1 MSSSTSEQPQTVTAL
16 SFSRLRRGLRR
27 DLYSH
32 VVSGI
37 RLDVLG
43 PLEVSVDGEAV
54 EIRRGIPR
62 AIVVA
67 LVLRAREVVSAG
79 ALAELVWADEQP
91 RNPVNALQLQISY
104 LRKRLG
110 GGSAGQPVVTRP
122 GGYVLI
128 VDDDDIDAR
137 RFERLVSDA
146 AQLAPSDPV
155 ASLELYE
162 TALGLWRGA
171 AYADVLGEP
180 FVVGEATRLEEMRLS
195 ALEERI
201 DVLLALGR
209 HAELVGELSS
219 LVNEHPLRERLQGQL
234 LVALYRSGRQADALR
249 AYGRARAILVDELG
263 IDPGADLRRLEQQ
276 ILTQD
281 PGLDWRS
288 PVKDLPLDVSSA
300 PVVPPSIS
308 TVSTR
313 PGGRLPVPVT
323 PMIGRQVETAK
334 VRQLL
339 GRSRVV
345 TLTGPGGSG
354 KSRLALE
361 LARDMLEGAG
371 DDAGRP
377 PGNVW
382 FVDLG
387 PVDGAEQVAATVAAA
402 MGIPTLPGEDAALA
416 VAASLANHRGLL
428 VLDTCEHVVAGAANL
443 VGHVLRG
450 ARDVVVL
457 ATSQRPLGV
466 NGEIAWPVPPLAL
479 APPDVASVTD
489 ALSYAA
495 ISLFVDRAAAVRPDF
510 ELTEA
515 DLGDVAAICLALD
528 GLPLAIELAAAR
540 ADMLSPGA
548 IRQRLER
555 RFDLLVDGA
564 RDVAARQ
571 QTLRAAVDWS
581 ADLLEDQHRRFFA
594 RLAVF
599 PATFD
604 LDAAAAVAGEPGGED
619 PFQVLT
625 HLVRQSMVTVPG
637 PDRFILL
644 DTLRAYAAELLADL
658 DADATSRRH
667 AEHFLALAER
677 GEIGIRGAD
686 QRNWLDQ
693 LRAAVPQ
700 HRAALEWLLST
711 GDGENAA
718 RLAGALGWFWVL
730 DGMLA
735 DAHHHLGQIVD
746 LPELSDRVRAK
757 VSWTLALTAGS
768 LGNLSRC
775 RTLGAIAADLGRAVE
790 DDAIIGY
797 GLNAEAVALWG
808 LGDLD
813 ESAAL
818 HEQAIEHFE
827 AAGDVWGIGVST
839 VLRARTAV
847 DACDENTAELTSRAV
862 EAARATGDGHLVGIA
877 LEQLARVA
885 LDQRDPA
892 RASGLVEE
900 SLAAHESIGYSEGM
914 LSSLHLLGRAEL
926 ANGAPKEA
934 REHHLRALGI
944 AVRIGHAAGTIE
956 ALDGLTAVAVA
967 LDDTQ
972 LASRLAQVVEHERSA
987 RRLPRRA
994 QEHAMFNTLLAEV
1007 TAAEA
1012 GTATTLAALADE
1024 MLRTSGTP

>member
-1 MSSSTSEQPQTVTAL
+1 M
-16 SFSRLRRGLRR
+16 
-27 DLYSH
+27 
-32 VVSGI
+32 
-37 RLDVLG
+37 
-43 PLEVSVDGEAV
+43 DGEAV

-137 RFERLVSDA
+137 RFERLVSNA
-146 AQLAPSDPV
+146 AQAAPSDPV
-155 ASLELYE
+155 TSLELFE
-162 TALGLWRGA
+162 TALGLWRGV

-180 FVVGEATRLEEMRLS
+180 FAVGEATRLEEMRLS
-195 ALEERI
+195 AMEERH

-219 LVNEHPLRERLQGQL
+219 LVNEHPLRERLQSQL
-234 LVALYRSGRQADALR
+234 LLALYRSGRQADALR
-249 AYGRARAILVDELG
+249 AFGRARAILVDELG
-263 IDPGADLRRLEQQ
+263 IDPGPDLRRLEQQ
-276 ILTQD
+276 ILMQD
-281 PGLDWRS
+281 PDLGWRP
-288 PVKDLPLDVSSA
+288 PVEEQPVDVSSSPA
-300 PVVPPSIS
+300 APPSIS
-308 TVSTR
+308 SVSTR

-334 VRQLL
+334 VHQLL
-339 GRSRVV
+339 ARSRVV

-361 LARDMLEGAG
+361 LARDVLDRVD
-371 DDAGRP
+371 DDAGLP
-377 PGNVW
+377 PGDVW
-382 FVDLG
+382 YVDLG
-387 PVDGAEQVAATVAAA
+387 PVDDAEQVAATVAAA

-416 VAASLANHRGLL
+416 VAASLANHSGML

-443 VGHVLRG
+443 VGHVLRA

-479 APPDVASVTD
+479 APPDVASVTE

-495 ISLFVDRAAAVRPDF
+495 VTLFVDRAGAVRPDF

-515 DLGDVAAICLALD
+515 DLGDVVAICLALD

-540 ADMLSPGA
+540 ADILSPSA

-555 RFDLLVDGA
+555 RFDLLIDGA

-581 ADLLEDQHRRFFA
+581 ADLLDDQHRRFFA

-604 LDAAAAVAGEPGGED
+604 LDAATAVAGEDGGED
-619 PFQVLT
+619 SFRVLT

-637 PDRFILL
+637 PDRFLLL

-667 AEHFLALAER
+667 AQHYLALAER
-677 GEIGIRGAD
+677 GEIGIRGSE
-686 QRNWLDQ
+686 QRLWLDQ

-711 GDGENAA
+711 DDREGAA
-718 RLAGALGWFWVL
+718 RLAGALGWFWVF

-757 VSWTLALTAGS
+757 VSWTLALAAGS
-768 LGNLSRC
+768 LGDLPRC
-775 RTLGAIAADLGRAVE
+775 RTLGATAADLGRAAD

-808 LGDLD
+808 LGELD
-813 ESAAL
+813 ESAVL
-818 HEQAIEHFE
+818 HAKAIEHFE
-827 AAGDVWGIGVST
+827 AAGDVWGIGVSS

-847 DACDENTAELTSRAV
+847 DAVDTNAEEMASRAV
-862 EAARATGDGHLVGIA
+862 EAARTTGDGHIVGLA

-885 LDQRDPA
+885 LNNCDPA
-892 RASGLVEE
+892 RASDLVEE
-900 SLAAHESIGYSEGM
+900 SLAAHQSIGYFEGM
-914 LSSLHLLGRAEL
+914 LSSLHLLGRADL
-926 ANGAPKEA
+926 ANGASKEA
-934 REHHLRALGI
+934 RDHHLRALGI
-944 AVRIGHAAGTIE
+944 AVRIGHTAGTIE
-956 ALDGLTAVAVA
+956 ALDGLIEVAVA
-967 LDDTQ
+967 LDDLQ
-972 LASRLAQVVEHERSA
+972 LASRLAQVVEAERSA

-994 QEHAMFNTLLAEV
+994 DEHAMFNTLLAEV
-1007 TAAEA
+1007 TTPEA
-1012 GTATTLAALADE
+1012 GTPTTLAALADE
-1024 MLRTSGTP
+1024 MLHGPGSGP

>member
-1 MSSSTSEQPQTVTAL
+1 M
-16 SFSRLRRGLRR
+16 
-27 DLYSH
+27 
-32 VVSGI
+32 
-37 RLDVLG
+37 
-43 PLEVSVDGEAV
+43 DGEAV

-79 ALAELVWADEQP
+79 ALAELVWADDQP

-110 GGSAGQPVVTRP
+110 GGSTGQPVVTRP
-122 GGYVLI
+122 GGYVLM
-128 VDDDDIDAR
+128 VDDDDVDAR
-137 RFERLVSDA
+137 RFERLVRDA
-146 AQLAPSDPV
+146 SQLAPSDSV

-180 FVVGEATRLEEMRLS
+180 FVVGEATRLEERRLS
-195 ALEERI
+195 ALEERN
-201 DVLLALGR
+201 DVMLALGR
-209 HAELVGELSS
+209 HAELVGELTS
-219 LVNEHPLRERLQGQL
+219 LVNEYPLRERFQGHL
-234 LVALYRSGRQADALR
+234 MVALYRSGRQADALR
-249 AYGRARAILVDELG
+249 AFGRARAILVDELG
-263 IDPGADLRRLEQQ
+263 IDPGPDLRRLEQQ

-281 PGLDWRS
+281 PDLDWRS
-288 PVKDLPLDVSSA
+288 PVEQQTVDDSSST
-300 PVVPPSIS
+300 VVPPSIS
-308 TVSTR
+308 SVSTR
-313 PGGRLPVPVT
+313 PGGRLPIPVT

-345 TLTGPGGSG
+345 TLTGPGGGG

-361 LARDMLEGAG
+361 LARDMFDHVG

-377 PGNVW
+377 AGDVW

-387 PVDGAEQVAATVAAA
+387 PVDDAEQVAATVAAA

-416 VAASLANHRGLL
+416 VAASLTNHRGLL

-443 VGHVLRG
+443 VGHVLRA

-495 ISLFVDRAAAVRPDF
+495 INLFVDRAAAVRPDF

-515 DLGDVAAICLALD
+515 DLGDVVAICLALD

-540 ADMLSPGA
+540 ADMLSPSA

-581 ADLLEDQHRRFFA
+581 ADLLDDEHRRFFA

-619 PFQVLT
+619 PFRMLT

-637 PDRFILL
+637 PDRFRLL
-644 DTLRAYAAELLADL
+644 DTLRVYAAELLADA
-658 DADATSRRH
+658 DADATSLRH
-667 AEHFLALAER
+667 AQHYLALAEQ
-677 GEIGIRGAD
+677 GELGIRGSD
-686 QRNWLDQ
+686 QRHWLEL
-693 LRAAVPQ
+693 LRGAVPQ

-711 GDGENAA
+711 GNGEDAA

-746 LPELSDRVRAK
+746 LPGLSDSVRAK
-757 VSWTLALTAGS
+757 VAWTLALTAGS
-768 LGNLSRC
+768 LGDLSRC
-775 RTLGAIAADLGRAVE
+775 RTLGAMTVDLGRSVE

-797 GLNAEAVALWG
+797 GLNAEAVAVWG

-827 AAGDVWGIGVST
+827 ATGDVWGVGVCT
-839 VLRARTAV
+839 ALRARTAV
-847 DACDENTAELTSRAV
+847 DACDKSTDELTRRAV
-862 EAARATGDGHLVGIA
+862 EAARVAGDGHLVGIA

-885 LDQRDPA
+885 LNNHDPE
-892 RASGLVEE
+892 RASGLVNE

-914 LSSLHLLGRAEL
+914 LSSLHLLGRAAL
-926 ANGAPKEA
+926 ANAAPKEA
-934 REHHLRALGI
+934 RTHHLRALGI
-944 AVRIGHAAGTIE
+944 AVGIGHAAGTVE

-967 LDDTQ
+967 VGDTR
-972 LASRLAQVVEHERSA
+972 LASRLAQTVEFERST

-994 QEHAMFNTLLAEV
+994 DEHAMFATLLAEHSN
-1007 TAAEA
+1007 TEA
-1012 GTATTLAALADE
+1012 GASTTLVALADE
-1024 MLRTSGTP
+1024 MLRNSGAP

>member
-1 MSSSTSEQPQTVTAL
+1 VP
-16 SFSRLRRGLRR
+16 
-27 DLYSH
+27 
-32 VVSGI
+32 GI
-37 RLDVLG
+37 RVDVLG

-67 LVLRAREVVSAG
+67 FVLRAREVVSAS
-79 ALAELVWADEQP
+79 ALAELVWADDQP
-91 RNPVNALQLQISY
+91 KNPANALQLQVSY

-110 GGSAGQPVVTRP
+110 GGSPGQPIVTRP
-122 GGYVLI
+122 GGYVLMI
-128 VDDDDIDAR
+128 EDDDVDAC
-137 RFERLVSDA
+137 RFERLVRDA
-146 AQLAPSDPV
+146 ANLTPPDPV

-162 TALGLWRGA
+162 TALNLWRGA
-171 AYADVLGEP
+171 AYADVDGEP
-180 FVVGEATRLEEMRLS
+180 FVIGEATRLEEMRLS
-195 ALEERI
+195 ALEERN

-209 HAELVGELSS
+209 HAELVGELSG

-234 LVALYRSGRQADALR
+234 LLALYRAGRQADALR
-249 AYGRARAILVDELG
+249 AFSRARAVLVDELG
-263 IDPGADLRRLEQQ
+263 IDPGPDLRRLEQQ

-281 PGLDWRS
+281 PCLDWRS
-288 PVKDLPLDVSSA
+288 PVEEQPTGVSSPA
-300 PVVPPSIS
+300 MLLPSPAMA
-308 TVSTR
+308 TR
-313 PGGRLPVPVT
+313 SGGRLPIPVT

-345 TLTGPGGSG
+345 TLTGPGGGG

-361 LARDMLEGAG
+361 LAHDMLDHVGGNA
-371 DDAGRP
+371 DRP
-377 PGNVW
+377 PSDVW

-387 PVDGAEQVAATVAAA
+387 PVEEPEQVAFTVAAA
-402 MGIPTLPGEDAALA
+402 MGIPTLPGEDVALA
-416 VAASLANHRGLL
+416 VAASFATRRGLL
-428 VLDTCEHVVAGAANL
+428 VLDTCEHVISGAASV
-443 VGHVLRG
+443 VGHVLR
-450 ARDVVVL
+450 AASDVAVL
-457 ATSQRPLGV
+457 ATSRRPLGV

-479 APPDVASVTD
+479 APTDVASVTD
-489 ALSYAA
+489 ALSYPA
-495 ISLFVDRAAAVRPDF
+495 IALFVDRAAAVRPDF
-510 ELTEA
+510 ELTDA
-515 DLGDVAAICLALD
+515 VLGDVVAICLALD

-540 ADMLSPGA
+540 ADMLSPGT
-548 IRQRLER
+548 IRQRLEH

-581 ADLLEDQHRRFFA
+581 ADLLDDQHRRFFA

-619 PFQVLT
+619 PLQMLT
-625 HLVRQSMVTVPG
+625 DLVRQSMVTVPG
-637 PDRFILL
+637 PDRFRLL

-667 AEHFLALAER
+667 AQHYLALAER
-677 GEIGIRGAD
+677 GETGVRGTD
-686 QRNWLDQ
+686 QRRWLEL
-693 LRAAVPQ
+693 LRDAVPQ

-711 GDGENAA
+711 GDGEDAA
-718 RLAGALGWFWVL
+718 RFAGALGWFWVL

-746 LPELSDRVRAK
+746 LPGLSNPVRAK

-768 LGNLSRC
+768 LGDLQRC
-775 RTLGAIAADLGRAVE
+775 RTLGAMAADLGRSVD
-790 DDAIIGY
+790 DDALIGY
-797 GLNAEAVALWG
+797 GLNAEAVALFG
-808 LGDLD
+808 FGELD
-813 ESAAL
+813 ESAAR
-818 HEQAIEHFE
+818 HEQAIVHFE
-827 AAGDVWGIGVST
+827 AAADVWGIGVCS

-847 DACDENTAELTSRAV
+847 DAGAENAEEMTIRAI
-862 EAARATGDGHLVGIA
+862 EAARATGDGHIVGIA
-877 LEQLARVA
+877 LEQVARLA
-885 LDQRDPA
+885 LDNREPA
-892 RASGLVEE
+892 RASGLVKE

-914 LSSLHLLGRAEL
+914 LSSLHLLGRAAL
-926 ANGAPKEA
+926 ANGAANEA

-944 AVRIGHAAGTIE
+944 AVRIGHVAGTIE

-967 LDDTQ
+967 LDDNE
-972 LASRLAQVVEHERSA
+972 LASRLAQVVEVERSA

-994 QEHAMFNTLLAEV
+994 DEHATFNTLLAGV
-1007 TAAEA
+1007 TPPEA

-1024 MLRTSGTP
+1024 MLRYTGTA

>member
-1 MSSSTSEQPQTVTAL
+1 MSGV
-16 SFSRLRRGLRR
+16 
-27 DLYSH
+27 
-32 VVSGI
+32 

-43 PLEVSVDGEAV
+43 PLEVSVDGEVV

-91 RNPVNALQLQISY
+91 KNPVNALQLQISY

-110 GGSAGQPVVTRP
+110 GGSTGQPVVTRP

-128 VDDDDIDAR
+128 VDDDDVDAR
-137 RFERLVSDA
+137 RFERLVRKA
-146 AQLAPSDPV
+146 AQLAPSDSV

-195 ALEERI
+195 ALEERN

-209 HAELVGELSS
+209 HTDLVGELSG
-219 LVNEHPLRERLQGQL
+219 LVNEHPLRERLQGHL
-234 LVALYRSGRQADALR
+234 VVALYRSGRQADALR
-249 AYGRARAILVDELG
+249 ALGRARAILVDELG
-263 IDPGADLRRLEQQ
+263 IDPGPDLRRLEQQ

-281 PGLDWRS
+281 PDLDWR
-288 PVKDLPLDVSSA
+288 PPAEEQFIEVASSS
-300 PVVPPSIS
+300 VLSPSIS
-308 TVSTR
+308 TEPSRT
-313 PGGRLPVPVT
+313 GGRLPIPVT

-345 TLTGPGGSG
+345 TLTGPGGGG

-361 LARDMLEGAG
+361 LARDVLDHGG
-371 DDAGRP
+371 DDAGRL
-377 PGNVW
+377 PGDVW

-387 PVDGAEQVAATVAAA
+387 PVDDPEQVAATVAAA
-402 MGIPTLPGEDAALA
+402 MGVPTLPGEDAALA
-416 VAASLANHRGLL
+416 VSAALAARRGLL
-428 VLDTCEHVVAGAANL
+428 VLDTCEHVVAGAASL
-443 VGHVLRG
+443 VGHVLRA

-457 ATSQRPLGV
+457 ATSRRPLGV

-479 APPDVASVTD
+479 APPDVTSVTE

-495 ISLFVDRAAAVRPDF
+495 INLFVDRAAAVRPDF
-510 ELTEA
+510 ELTET
-515 DLGDVAAICLALD
+515 DLGDVVAICLALD

-540 ADMLSPGA
+540 ADMLSPSA

-581 ADLLEDQHRRFFA
+581 ADLLDDQHRRFFA

-604 LDAAAAVAGEPGGED
+604 LGAATAVAGEPGGED
-619 PFQVLT
+619 PFRMLT
-625 HLVRQSMVTVPG
+625 DLVRQSMVTVPG
-637 PDRFILL
+637 PDQFRLL
-644 DTLRAYAAELLADL
+644 HTLRVYAAELLADA
-658 DADATSRRH
+658 DADATSERH
-667 AEHFLALAER
+667 AQHYLALAER
-677 GEIGIRGAD
+677 GEIGIRGTD
-686 QRNWLDQ
+686 QRRWLEL
-693 LRAAVPQ
+693 LRDAVPQ

-711 GDGENAA
+711 GDGEDAA

-746 LPELSDRVRAK
+746 IQGLSNRARAK

-768 LGNLSRC
+768 LGDLPRC
-775 RTLGAIAADLGRAVE
+775 RTLGAMAADLGRSVE

-808 LGDLD
+808 LGELD
-813 ESAAL
+813 DSAVL

-827 AAGDVWGIGVST
+827 VAADVWGIGVST

-847 DACDENTAELTSRAV
+847 DACDENTEEMTSRAI
-862 EAARATGDGHLVGIA
+862 EAARATGDGHIVGIA

-885 LDQRDPA
+885 LDNSDPA

-914 LSSLHLLGRAEL
+914 LSSLHLLGRADL
-926 ANGAPKEA
+926 AKGAAKEA

-944 AVRIGHAAGTIE
+944 AVRIGHTAGTIE

-967 LDDTQ
+967 LDDRQ
-972 LASRLAQVVEHERSA
+972 LASRLAQVVEVERSA

-994 QEHAMFNTLLAEV
+994 HEHAMFNGLLAEV
-1007 TAAEA
+1007 TTPEA
-1012 GTATTLAALADE
+1012 GTATTLATLADE
-1024 MLRTSGTP
+1024 MLRNGGAP

>member
-1 MSSSTSEQPQTVTAL
+1 MAL
-16 SFSRLRRGLRR
+16 SKADYVEAPGTTSTLT
-27 DLYSH
+27 

-43 PLEVSVDGEAV
+43 PLEVSVDGEIV

-79 ALAELVWADEQP
+79 ALADLVWADEQP

-110 GGSAGQPVVTRP
+110 GGSVGQPVVTRP
-122 GGYVLI
+122 GGYVLM
-128 VDDDDIDAR
+128 VEDDDIDAR
-137 RFERLVSDA
+137 RFERFVRSA
-146 AQLAPSDPV
+146 AQLASSDLA

-195 ALEERI
+195 ALEERNE
-201 DVLLALGR
+201 VMLALGR

-219 LVNEHPLRERLQGQL
+219 LVNEHPLRERLQGHL

-249 AYGRARAILVDELG
+249 AFGRARTILVDELG
-263 IDPGADLRRLEQQ
+263 IDPGPDLRRLEQQ

-281 PGLDWRS
+281 PDLDWRS
-288 PVKDLPLDVSSA
+288 PVEVQPVDVAASPALPA
-300 PVVPPSIS
+300 SIS
-308 TVSTR
+308 AGAAR
-313 PGGRLPVPVT
+313 HGGRLPIPVT
-323 PMIGRQVETAK
+323 PMIGRQVEAAK

-345 TLTGPGGSG
+345 TLTGPGGGG

-361 LARDMLEGAG
+361 LARDVLDHVG
-371 DDAGRP
+371 DDTGRP
-377 PGNVW
+377 PGDVW
-382 FVDLG
+382 YVDLG
-387 PVDGAEQVAATVAAA
+387 PIDDPEQVAATVAAA
-402 MGIPTLPGEDAALA
+402 MGIPTLPGEDAALV
-416 VAASLANHRGLL
+416 VAAALATRRGLL
-428 VLDTCEHVVAGAANL
+428 VLDTCEHVVAGAASL
-443 VGHVLRG
+443 VGHVLRA

-457 ATSQRPLGV
+457 ATSRRPLGV

-479 APPDVASVTD
+479 APPDVASVAE

-495 ISLFVDRAAAVRPDF
+495 ITLFVDRAVAVRPDF

-515 DLGDVAAICLALD
+515 DLGDVVAICLALD

-540 ADMLSPGA
+540 ADMLSPSA
-548 IRQRLER
+548 IRQRLEH

-581 ADLLEDQHRRFFA
+581 ADLLDDQHRRFFA

-604 LDAAAAVAGEPGGED
+604 LDAATAVAGEPGGED
-619 PFQVLT
+619 PFRMLT
-625 HLVRQSMVTVPG
+625 HLVRQSMVSVPG
-637 PDRFILL
+637 PDRFRLL

-658 DADATSRRH
+658 DADATSGRH
-667 AEHFLALAER
+667 AQHYLALAER
-677 GEIGIRGAD
+677 GEIGIRGTD
-686 QRNWLDQ
+686 QCRWLDL
-693 LRAAVPQ
+693 LRDAVPQ
-700 HRAALEWLLST
+700 HRATLEWLLST
-711 GDGENAA
+711 GDGEGAA
-718 RLAGALGWFWVL
+718 RVAGALGWFWVL

-746 LPELSDRVRAK
+746 LRGPSDRVRAK
-757 VSWTLALTAGS
+757 ASWTLALAAGS
-768 LGNLSRC
+768 RGDLQRC
-775 RTLGAIAADLGRAVE
+775 RTLGALAADLGRAVD

-808 LGDLD
+808 LGELD
-813 ESAAL
+813 ASASL
-818 HEQAIEHFE
+818 HGKAIRHFE
-827 AAGDVWGIGVST
+827 TAADVWGIGVCS

-847 DACDENTAELTSRAV
+847 DAGADNAEELTSHAV
-862 EAARATGDGHLVGIA
+862 EAARAAGDRHIIGIA

-885 LDQRDPA
+885 LNTGDPT
-892 RASGLVEE
+892 RASALVRE
-900 SLAAHESIGYSEGM
+900 SLAAHETIGYSEGM
-914 LSSLHLLGRAEL
+914 LSSLHLLGRAAL
-926 ANGAPKEA
+926 ANGASSDA
-934 REHHLRALGI
+934 RDHHLRALGI
-944 AVRIGHAAGTIE
+944 AVGIGHAAGTLE

-967 LDDTQ
+967 LGETE
-972 LASRLAQVVEHERSA
+972 LALRLAQVVEVERSA
-987 RRLPRRA
+987 RHLPRRA
-994 QEHAMFNTLLAEV
+994 DDDAMLNLLLAEV
-1007 TAAEA
+1007 PPPEA

-1024 MLRTSGTP
+1024 MLRYSGMP

>member
-1 MSSSTSEQPQTVTAL
+1 MAL
-16 SFSRLRRGLRR
+16 SVQVTSGSRH
-27 DLYSH
+27 DLYCR
-32 VVSGI
+32 VVPGI

-54 EIRRGIPR
+54 DIRRGIPR

-79 ALAELVWADEQP
+79 ALAELVWADDQP

-110 GGSAGQPVVTRP
+110 GGSAGQPIVTRP
-122 GGYVLI
+122 GGYVLM
-128 VDDDDIDAR
+128 VDDDDIDER
-137 RFERLVSDA
+137 RFERLVRDA
-146 AQLAPSDPV
+146 AHLAPPDPV
-155 ASLELYE
+155 ASLDLYE

-195 ALEERI
+195 ALEERN
-201 DVLLALGR
+201 DVLLELGR
-209 HAELVGELSS
+209 HAELVGELSG

-234 LVALYRSGRQADALR
+234 LLALYRAGRQADALR
-249 AYGRARAILVDELG
+249 AFGRARAILVDELG
-263 IDPGADLRRLEQQ
+263 IDPGPDLRRLEQQ
-276 ILTQD
+276 ILMQD
-281 PGLDWRS
+281 PDLDWRS
-288 PVKDLPLDVSSA
+288 PVEVPPVGVSSSA
-300 PVVPPSIS
+300 TLHPSPA
-308 TVSTR
+308 VSTR
-313 PGGRLPVPVT
+313 PGGRLPMPVT
-323 PMIGRQVETAK
+323 ALIGRQVETAK

-345 TLTGPGGSG
+345 TLTGPGGGG

-361 LARDMLEGAG
+361 VAHDVLDHVG
-371 DDAGRP
+371 DDADRP
-377 PGNVW
+377 QSDVW

-387 PVDGAEQVAATVAAA
+387 PVEEAEQVASTVAAA

-416 VAASLANHRGLL
+416 VAASLATRRGLL
-428 VLDTCEHVVAGAANL
+428 VLDTCEHVISGAANL
-443 VGHVLRG
+443 VGHVLRA

-457 ATSQRPLGV
+457 ATSRRPLGV

-479 APPDVASVTD
+479 APPDVASVTE
-489 ALSYAA
+489 ALSYPA
-495 ISLFVDRAAAVRPDF
+495 ITLFVDRAAAVRPDF
-510 ELTEA
+510 ELTDA
-515 DLGDVAAICLALD
+515 DLGDVVAICLALD

-540 ADMLSPGA
+540 ADVLSPGA
-548 IRQRLER
+548 IRQRLEH

-581 ADLLEDQHRRFFA
+581 ADLLDDQHRRFFA

-604 LDAAAAVAGEPGGED
+604 LDAAAAVASEDGGED
-619 PFQVLT
+619 PVRMLT
-625 HLVRQSMVTVPG
+625 DLVRQSMVTVPG
-637 PDRFILL
+637 ADRFRLL

-667 AEHFLALAER
+667 AQHYLALAAR
-677 GEIGIRGAD
+677 GEIGIRGTD
-686 QRNWLDQ
+686 QGHWLEL
-693 LRAAVPQ
+693 LRGAAPH

-711 GDGENAA
+711 GDGERAA

-746 LPELSDRVRAK
+746 LPGLSDPVRAR

-768 LGNLSRC
+768 LGDLGRC
-775 RTLGAIAADLGRAVE
+775 RTLGAMAADLGRAVD

-808 LGDLD
+808 LGELD

-827 AAGDVWGIGVST
+827 ATDDVWGIGVCS
-839 VLRARTAV
+839 VLRARTAI
-847 DACDENTAELTSRAV
+847 DARDESAEEMTSRAV
-862 EAARATGDGHLVGIA
+862 EAARATGDAHIVGIA

-885 LDQRDPA
+885 LNNRDPA

-900 SLAAHESIGYSEGM
+900 SLAAHEAIGYSEGM
-914 LSSLHLLGRAEL
+914 LSSLHLLGRADL

-944 AVRIGHAAGTIE
+944 AVGIGHAAGTIE
-956 ALDGLTAVAVA
+956 ALDGLTAVSVA
-967 LDDTQ
+967 LGDEQ
-972 LASRLAQVVEHERSA
+972 LASRLAQVVEVERSA

-994 QEHAMFNTLLAEV
+994 DEDAMFNTLLAEA
-1007 TAAEA
+1007 TTPKA
-1012 GTATTLAALADE
+1012 GTAATLAALADE
-1024 MLRTSGTP
+1024 ILRDSGTP

>member
-1 MSSSTSEQPQTVTAL
+1 
-16 SFSRLRRGLRR
+16 
-27 DLYSH
+27 
-32 VVSGI
+32 VSGI

-43 PLEVSVDGEAV
+43 PLEVSVDEESV
-54 EIRRGIPR
+54 DIRRGIPR

-79 ALAELVWADEQP
+79 ALAELVWADDQP

-104 LRKRLG
+104 LRKRLS
-110 GGSAGQPVVTRP
+110 GGSTGQPIVTRP
-122 GGYVLI
+122 GGYVLM

-137 RFERLVSDA
+137 RFERLVRDA
-146 AQLAPSDPV
+146 AHLAPPDPV
-155 ASLELYE
+155 ASLEMYD

-171 AYADVLGEP
+171 AYDDVLGEP
-180 FVVGEATRLEEMRLS
+180 FVVGDATRLEEMRLS
-195 ALEERI
+195 ALEGRN

-209 HAELVGELSS
+209 HGELVGELSG

-234 LVALYRSGRQADALR
+234 LLALYRAGRQAEALR
-249 AYGRARAILVDELG
+249 AFGRARTILVDELG
-263 IDPGADLRRLEQQ
+263 IDPGPDLRRLEQQ

-281 PGLDWRS
+281 PDLDWKS
-288 PVKDLPLDVSSA
+288 PVAEHPVAASPSA
-300 PVVPPSIS
+300 PPQPSPA
-308 TVSTR
+308 VSTR
-313 PGGRLPVPVT
+313 PGGRLPMPVT
-323 PMIGRQVETAK
+323 PLIGRQIETAK

-345 TLTGPGGSG
+345 TLTGPGGGG
-354 KSRLALE
+354 KTRLALDIAHDV
-361 LARDMLEGAG
+361 LDHVG
-371 DDAGRP
+371 DDADRP
-377 PGNVW
+377 PSEVW

-387 PVDGAEQVAATVAAA
+387 PVEEAGQVASTVAAA
-402 MGIPTLPGEDAALA
+402 MGIPTLPGEDSALA
-416 VAASLANHRGLL
+416 VAASLATRRGLL
-428 VLDTCEHVVAGAANL
+428 VLDTCEHVISGAASL
-443 VGHVLRG
+443 VGHVLRA
-450 ARDVVVL
+450 ARNVVVL
-457 ATSQRPLGV
+457 ATSRRPLGV

-479 APPDVASVTD
+479 APPDIASVTE
-489 ALSYAA
+489 AMSYPA
-495 ISLFVDRAAAVRPDF
+495 ITLFVDRAAAVRPDF

-515 DLGDVAAICLALD
+515 NLNDVVAICLALD

-540 ADMLSPGA
+540 SDVLSPGA
-548 IRQRLER
+548 IRQRLEH

-571 QTLRAAVDWS
+571 QTLRAAVDWG
-581 ADLLEDQHRRFFA
+581 ADLLDDQHRRFFA

-604 LDAAAAVAGEPGGED
+604 LDAAAAVAGEHGGED
-619 PFQVLT
+619 PFQMLT
-625 HLVRQSMVTVPG
+625 DLVRQSMVTVPG
-637 PDRFILL
+637 PDRFRLL
-644 DTLRAYAAELLADL
+644 ATLRAYAAELLADL

-667 AEHFLALAER
+667 AQHYLALAER
-677 GEIGIRGAD
+677 GEIGIRGTD
-686 QRNWLDQ
+686 QCHWLEQ

-711 GDGENAA
+711 GDGEGAA
-718 RLAGALGWFWVL
+718 RLAGALGWFWIL

-746 LPELSDRVRAK
+746 LPGLSDPVRAK
-757 VSWTLALTAGS
+757 VSWTLALAAGS
-768 LGNLSRC
+768 LGDLGRC
-775 RTLGAIAADLGRAVE
+775 RTLGAMAAELGRTV
-790 DDAIIGY
+790 DDNAIIGY

-808 LGDLD
+808 FGELD

-827 AAGDVWGIGVST
+827 ATADVWGIGVCI

-847 DACDENTAELTSRAV
+847 DAGDKAAEEMTSRAI
-862 EAARATGDGHLVGIA
+862 EAARATGDGHVVGIA

-885 LDQRDPA
+885 LNNSDPA

-900 SLAAHESIGYSEGM
+900 SLAAHETIGYSEGM
-914 LSSLHLLGRAEL
+914 LSSLHLLGRAAL

-934 REHHLRALGI
+934 RVHHLRALGI
-944 AVRIGHAAGTIE
+944 AVGIGHVAGTIE

-967 LDDTQ
+967 LDDKQ
-972 LASRLAQVVEHERSA
+972 LASRLAQVVEVERSA

-994 QEHAMFNTLLAEV
+994 DDYAMFNTLLAEV
-1007 TAAEA
+1007 TTPEA

-1024 MLRTSGTP
+1024 MLRYSGTP

>member
-1 MSSSTSEQPQTVTAL
+1 M
-16 SFSRLRRGLRR
+16 
-27 DLYSH
+27 
-32 VVSGI
+32 
-37 RLDVLG
+37 
-43 PLEVSVDGEAV
+43 DGEAV

-62 AIVVA
+62 AIVMA
-67 LVLRAREVVSAG
+67 LVLHAREVVSAG

-137 RFERLVSDA
+137 RFERLVSNA
-146 AQLAPSDPV
+146 AQVAPSDPET
-155 ASLELYE
+155 SLELYE

-180 FVVGEATRLEEMRLS
+180 FAVGEATRLEEMRLS
-195 ALEERI
+195 ALEERN

-209 HAELVGELSS
+209 HSELVGELSS

-249 AYGRARAILVDELG
+249 AFGRARAVLVDELG
-263 IDPGADLRRLEQQ
+263 LDPGPDLRRLEQQ

-281 PGLDWRS
+281 PVLDWRA
-288 PVKDLPLDVSSA
+288 PVKEQPVDVSSS
-300 PVVPPSIS
+300 VVPPSIS

-339 GRSRVV
+339 ARSRVV

-361 LARDMLEGAG
+361 LARDVLEGVG

-377 PGNVW
+377 PGDVW

-387 PVDGAEQVAATVAAA
+387 PVDDAEQVAATVAAA

-443 VGHVLRG
+443 VGHVLRA

-495 ISLFVDRAAAVRPDF
+495 ITLFVDRAAAVRPDF

-540 ADMLSPGA
+540 ADMLSPSA

-581 ADLLEDQHRRFFA
+581 ADLLDDQHRRFFA

-604 LDAAAAVAGEPGGED
+604 LDAATAVAGEDGGED
-619 PFQVLT
+619 SFGVLT
-625 HLVRQSMVTVPG
+625 YLVRQSMVTVPG
-637 PDRFILL
+637 PDRFLLL

-667 AEHFLALAER
+667 AQHYLALAER
-677 GEIGIRGAD
+677 GEIGIRGAE
-686 QRNWLDQ
+686 QRHWLDQ

-711 GDGENAA
+711 DDGEGAA
-718 RLAGALGWFWVL
+718 RLAGALGWFWVF

-757 VSWTLALTAGS
+757 VSWTLALAAGS
-768 LGNLSRC
+768 LGDLQRC
-775 RTLGAIAADLGRAVE
+775 RALGATATDLGRKAG

-808 LGDLD
+808 LGKLD

-818 HEQAIEHFE
+818 HAKAIGHFE
-827 AAGDVWGIGVST
+827 AAGDVWGIGVCS

-847 DACDENTAELTSRAV
+847 DAGDKNAEEMASRAV
-862 EAARATGDGHLVGIA
+862 EAARATGDGHIVGLA

-885 LDQRDPA
+885 LNNCDPA

-900 SLAAHESIGYSEGM
+900 SLAAHESIGYFEGV
-914 LSSLHLLGRAEL
+914 LSSLHLLGRADL
-926 ANGAPKEA
+926 ANGASKEA

-956 ALDGLTAVAVA
+956 ALDGLTEVAVA
-967 LDDTQ
+967 LDDLQ
-972 LASRLAQVVEHERSA
+972 LASRLAQVVEFERSA

-994 QEHAMFNTLLAEV
+994 DERATFNTLLAEV
-1007 TAAEA
+1007 TTPEA
-1012 GTATTLAALADE
+1012 GTPTTLDALADE
-1024 MLRTSGTP
+1024 MLRYTGTP